1 MSRYVKLVNLNSA
14 PGAPLRRN
22 NDWWVIL
29 NRLKLWTQHS
39 LCLDQASY
47 LRTLLILVK

>member
-29 NRLKLWTQHS
+29 NRLKLS